1 MKNTIL
7 LITLPLFLFCCHQ
20 KNQSIE
26 QTKYCTIVIN
36 ADSCKKWGLEPVN
49 FEISFPDYYSPELNS
64 SGGFYLQL
72 TKLNNDTLLHQIS
85 IGRAA
90 NLEIEKLN
98 KYLHDSDSIF
108 KNVFENAGIKY
119 TTDFIGN
126 VNFLGQ
132 KVEQSRASVIFNNFM
147 IGESVANGEYSAF
160 TTFRISENNPV
171 EAIVISILS
180 SKEDVLNPENNVAVE
195 NERIISTLVLK

>member
-7 LITLPLFLFCCHQ
+7 IITLPLFLCCSHQ

-26 QTKYCTIVIN
+26 QAKLKTIVIT

-72 TKLNNDTLLHQIS
+72 TKLNGDTIMHQIS
-85 IGRAA
+85 IGRAS
-90 NLEIEKLN
+90 NLEIEKLD

-119 TTDFIGN
+119 TTDFLGN
-126 VNFLGQ
+126 ANFLGQ
-132 KVEQSRASVIFNNFM
+132 KVEQSRASVVFNNF
-147 IGESVANGEYSAF
+147 IIEELVADGEYSSF
-160 TTFRISENNPV
+160 TTFRISKNNP
-171 EAIVISILS
+171 EESIVISILS
-180 SKEDVLNPENNVAVE
+180 SKKDKLNPENNVAIE
-195 NERIISTLVLK
+195 NERIISSLVLK